1 MVREPWVGSD
11 QSSSWQLY
19 TRKHTHAYTYVHN
32 LNVYLCYALKNTTL
46 YRWTLTSKYHRASAN
61 EPVQPVEDCTIT
73 VLWVWTYHCQDNL
86 YTHARQTFLSQTYTY
101 HSCMWAPDA
110 LHVPYLHWWPSK
122 LPWRFP
128 EVGEHCPRDLASTTT
143 HRYGNVL

>member
-19 TRKHTHAYTYVHN
+19 THTYLHN
-32 LNVYLCYALKNTTL
+32 LKVYLCYALKKTTL
-46 YRWTLTSKYHRASAN
+46 QRWTLTSKNHRASAD

-73 VLWVWTYHCQDNL
+73 VLRVWTYHCQDNL
-86 YTHARQTFLSQTYTY
+86 YTHVWQTFPSQTYTY
-101 HSCMWAPDA
+101 HSCMCAPDV

-122 LPWRFP
+122 LLWRFP
-128 EVGEHCPRDLASTTT
+128 EEGGHCPRDLASTAT
-143 HRYGNVL
+143 HCYDNVPQ